1 MRIRELRKSLGLT
14 QQDVANMLNIERTSY
29 ARYESGCREPDIATL
44 IQLADLFQVSL
55 DYLCSRTDAPFYTA
69 PGADGSVAFSIKKE
83 APFPKEGDLPQTIAA
98 DVNVNDLPKDRK
110 ELEEFVLELLRKNH

>member
-14 QQDVANMLNIERTSY
+14 QQEVANRLNIERTSY

-55 DYLCSRTDAPFYTA
+55 DYLCGRTDAPFYTA
-69 PGADGSVAFSIKKE
+69 PGTNGSVVFSVEKE
-83 APFPKEGDLPQTIAA
+83 APLPKEGDLAQIITA
-98 DVNVNDLPKDRK
+98 DINANDLPKNRK